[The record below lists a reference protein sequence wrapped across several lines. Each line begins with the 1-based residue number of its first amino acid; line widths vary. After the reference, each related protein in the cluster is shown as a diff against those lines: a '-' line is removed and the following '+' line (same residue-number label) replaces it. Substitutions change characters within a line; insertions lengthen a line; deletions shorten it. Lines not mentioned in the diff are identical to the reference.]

1 MNILGKFI
9 DAVKVND
16 DFDDED
22 FLDDLDDDFEDEK
35 PKKRFF
41 KKLDDDFD
49 DDLDDIS
56 SSKIIKKHKN
66 RLLQQN
72 SLNLQNRLLLLPIK
86 LLLCIT

>member
-35 PKKRFF
+35 PKKIFQ
-41 KKLDDDFD
+41 KLDDDFD
-49 DDLDDIS
+49 DDFDDIP
-56 SSKIIKKHKN
+56 SSKSYKKQKN

-72 SLNLQNRLLLLPIK
+72 SQNLQNRLPLLPAK
-86 LLLCIT
+86 SHLCIM

>member
-35 PKKRFF
+35 PKK
-41 KKLDDDFD
+41 
-49 DDLDDIS
+49 
-56 SSKIIKKHKN
+56 KIFQKI
-66 RLLQQN
+66 R
-72 SLNLQNRLLLLPIK
+72 R
-86 LLLCIT
+86 

>member
-41 KKLDDDFD
+41 KKLDDDF
-49 DDLDDIS
+49 
-56 SSKIIKKHKN
+56 
-66 RLLQQN
+66 
-72 SLNLQNRLLLLPIK
+72 
-86 LLLCIT
+86 

>member
-49 DDLDDIS
+49 DDFDDIP
-56 SSKIIKKHKN
+56 SSKSYKKAETFP
-66 RLLQQN
+66 L
-72 SLNLQNRLLLLPIK
+72 
-86 LLLCIT
+86 